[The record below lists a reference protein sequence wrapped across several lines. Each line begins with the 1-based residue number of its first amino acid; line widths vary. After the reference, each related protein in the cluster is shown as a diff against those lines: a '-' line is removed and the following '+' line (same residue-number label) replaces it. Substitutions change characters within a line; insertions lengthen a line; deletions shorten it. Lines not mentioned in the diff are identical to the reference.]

1 MRFHKN
7 HKTVA
12 VMKKF
17 FVFLFRVI
25 VTAIVAGLLFFA
37 ATQLDNN
44 PILVLLG
51 IAAVIGGLVWA
62 FKL

>member
-1 MRFHKN
+1 
-7 HKTVA
+7 
-12 VMKKF
+12 MKKF